1 MHPRLAAN
9 LLRYSIER
17 TRPSHD
23 PAPTITAPMPA
34 LDVVR
39 DPDKSLLPQRDA
51 QFEQSARVRNGVWV
65 PFRLVRR

>member
-9 LLRYSIER
+9 LMRFSIER

-23 PAPTITAPMPA
+23 PAPTITAPTA
-34 LDVVR
+34 LDAVKE
-39 DPDKSLLPQRDA
+39 PDKLLLDQREA
-51 QFEQSARVRNGVWV
+51 YFRQSDKVRNGVWV